1 MTKQIRVKLGYDGL
15 SDKDVATQGVAVVDG
30 MTNNP
35 KFVNPPVNPADL
47 KTQVETFAS
56 LIAAAA
62 DGSKKAI
69 TERKKQR
76 AVVVKMLRQLGHWVE
91 ANCND
96 DAATLQSSGYQQQAT
111 PVRNASPQPLDGP
124 PTFKLENGP
133 NSGQVVLRGKPVFK
147 AVSYTVHYAPMGSDG
162 KPGSW
167 TEMSPVTVIRS
178 ITVNGLTP
186 GTTYAFQVRALG
198 RAGYTNWG
206 DSVTRMAM

>member
-1 MTKQIRVKLGYDGL
+1 MTKQIRVKLTYGGL
-15 SDKDVATQGVAVVDG
+15 PDKDVATQAVAVVDG

-35 KFVNPPVNPADL
+35 KLVNPPVNPADL
-47 KTQVETFAS
+47 KTQVETYAS

-69 TERKKQR
+69 AERKKQR

-96 DAATLQSSGYQQQAT
+96 DPAILQSSGFQEQAT
-111 PVRNASPQPLDGP
+111 PVRTPPQPLAGP
-124 PTFKLENGP
+124 PSFRVENGP
-133 NSGQVVLRGKPVFK
+133 NSGQVIMRGKPVPK
-147 AVSYTVHYAPMGSDG
+147 AVSYTARYALMGPDG

-178 ITVNGLTP
+178 ITVTGLTP
-186 GTTYAFQVRALG
+186 GATYAFQMRALG
-198 RAGYTNWG
+198 RSGYTDWS
-206 DSVTRMAM
+206 DSVTRMSM

>member
-1 MTKQIRVKLGYDGL
+1 MTKQIRVKLGYSGL

-30 MTNNP
+30 MTINP
-35 KFVNPPVNPADL
+35 KLVNPPINPADL

-96 DAATLQSSGYQQQAT
+96 DPATLKSSGFQQQAT
-111 PVRNASPQPLDGP
+111 PYVER
-124 PTFKLENGP
+124 
-133 NSGQVVLRGKPVFK
+133 
-147 AVSYTVHYAPMGSDG
+147 
-162 KPGSW
+162 
-167 TEMSPVTVIRS
+167 
-178 ITVNGLTP
+178 
-186 GTTYAFQVRALG
+186 
-198 RAGYTNWG
+198 
-206 DSVTRMAM
+206 TRMHQPARTKRLQERSTAS

>member
-1 MTKQIRVKLGYDGL
+1 MTKQIRVKLSYNGL
-15 SDKDVATQGVAVVDG
+15 SNKDVATQGVAVVDR

-35 KFVNPPVNPADL
+35 KFVNPPINPADL
-47 KTQVETFAS
+47 KTQVERFAS

-96 DAATLQSSGYQQQAT
+96 DAATLQSSGFQEQAT
-111 PVRNASPQPLDGP
+111 PVRTPPQPLAGP
-124 PTFKLENGP
+124 PSFKVDNGP
-133 NSGQVVLRGKPVFK
+133 NSGQAIMRGKPVPK
-147 AVSYTVHYAPMGSDG
+147 AVSYTPRYAPMGPDG

-167 TEMSPVTVIRS
+167 TEMHPVTIIRS
-178 ITVNGLTP
+178 ITVTGLTP
-186 GTTYAFQVRALG
+186 GTTYAFQMRALG
-198 RAGYTNWG
+198 RLGYTDWS
-206 DSVTRMAM
+206 DSVTRMSM

>member
-1 MTKQIRVKLGYDGL
+1 MTKQPRVKLNHNGL
-15 SDKDVATQGVAVVDG
+15 SDKDVATEGVAVVDG

-35 KFVNPPVNPADL
+35 KLVNPPINPADL

-96 DAATLQSSGYQQQAT
+96 DPATLQSSG
-111 PVRNASPQPLDGP
+111 
-124 PTFKLENGP
+124 F
-133 NSGQVVLRGKPVFK
+133 
-147 AVSYTVHYAPMGSDG
+147 
-162 KPGSW
+162 
-167 TEMSPVTVIRS
+167 
-178 ITVNGLTP
+178 
-186 GTTYAFQVRALG
+186 
-198 RAGYTNWG
+198 
-206 DSVTRMAM
+206 

>member
-1 MTKQIRVKLGYDGL
+1 MTKQIRVKLSNNGL

-30 MTNNP
+30 MTNNT
-35 KFVNPPVNPADL
+35 KLVNPPINPADL

-62 DGSKKAI
+62 DGGKKAI

-111 PVRNASPQPLDGP
+111 PVRNTPPQPLAGP
-124 PTFKLENGP
+124 PSFKVENGP
-133 NSGQVVLRGKPVFK
+133 ISGQVVMRGKPVLK
-147 AVSYTVHYAPMGSDG
+147 AVSYTARYAPMGSDG

-167 TEMSPVTVIRS
+167 TEMSPVTFIRS

-198 RAGYTNWG
+198 RAGYTNWS
-206 DSVTRMAM
+206 DSVTRMSM